1 MTAEPLPN
9 FRCKRDLHV
18 PEASAKIF
26 FGVGSR
32 PHKARC
38 YKTIKGISWNFKF
51 CWFFFMLRVPPA
63 TLQLS
68 RQNSSRGGDPGSC
81 SRIDSFLLHPL
92 EPPLPLEAVWGHFP
106 IWKITAGDQP
116 LDLLEDLRG
125 EMGFF
130 LAIKIFKQKLWLN
143 SETQKFGRNV
153 WVYWLC
159 LHLDTFWMMQ
169 ALSIPTEAQIENFP
183 VFFSDGWGWFS
194 QRSQLIQCVCFIT
207 AYVPLEIKSKQS

>member
-130 LAIKIFKQKLWLN
+130 LAIKIFKQKLCWQKCMGLLALPAFRYILNDASLVYPNRSTNWEFPCFFFWWLGMVF
-143 SETQKFGRNV
+143 SEITT
-153 WVYWLC
+153 YSMC
-159 LHLDTFWMMQ
+159 LLLLLLM
-169 ALSIPTEAQIENFP
+169 FP
-183 VFFSDGWGWFS
+183 
-194 QRSQLIQCVCFIT
+194 
-207 AYVPLEIKSKQS
+207 